1 MDGTRRS
8 SCSPRSTTGLA
19 RVPGALQGDHRVSGT
34 LQGDHRV
41 SGTLQGDH
49 RVSGTLQGDHRVQ
62 RVSRF
67 NNFYEELLLGF
78 YIVVP
83 LLYLE

>member
-19 RVPGALQGDHRVSGT
+19 RVPGA